1 MSSVNAASNEQLYQS
16 LGLSRQLEQKGSANE
31 AGDLQLEDFLEL
43 MVTELTHQDPFK
55 PMENS
60 ELATQISQF
69 AAVSGID
76 ELNSSF
82 AGLSESMVSDQ
93 ALQAANLVG
102 RDVLVPVNT
111 GNLEAGGSI
120 RGVVGVTEPAEQVTV
135 RITDESGVLVKEIQL
150 GTQSKGEVSFTWD
163 GLDANGDAVAP
174 GQYQVEAQ
182 ATVDGETVTPY
193 TLLEARVDSVSIGA
207 AGQGLSVNLAG
218 LGPVSFSSVAEIR

>member
-1 MSSVNAASNEQLYQS
+1 MSSVNAASTDQLYQT
-16 LGLSRQLEQKGSANE
+16 LGLSRELEEKKDNE
-31 AGDLQLEDFLEL
+31 LGMEDFLEL
-43 MVTELTHQDPFK
+43 MVTELTHQDPTK
-55 PMENS
+55 PMDNS

-76 ELNSSF
+76 ELNKSF
-82 AGLSESMVSDQ
+82 SGFSDTMISDQ

-120 RGVVGVTEPAEQVTV
+120 KGVVGITEPASDVTV
-135 RITDESGVLVKEIQL
+135 RISDASGELIREIQL

-163 GLDANGDAVAP
+163 GLDESGDAVAP
-174 GQYQVEAQ
+174 GQYQIEAQ
-182 ATVDGETVTPY
+182 AKVDGESMTPY
-193 TLLEARVDSVSIGA
+193 TLIEARVGSVSIGGV
-207 AGQGLSVNLAG
+207 GQGLTVNLAG

>member
-1 MSSVNAASNEQLYQS
+1 MSSVNAASNEQLYQA
-16 LGLSRQLEQKGSANE
+16 LGLSRQLEQKEDSNQ
-31 AGDLQLEDFLEL
+31 LQLEDFLEL

-76 ELNSSF
+76 ELNNSF
-82 AGLSESMVSDQ
+82 TGLSESMVSDQ

-120 RGVVGVTEPAEQVTV
+120 SGVVGVTEPAEQVTV
-135 RITDESGVLVKEIQL
+135 RITDQSGVLVKEIQL

-163 GLDANGDAVAP
+163 GLDANGDAVEP

-182 ATVDGETVTPY
+182 ATVDGETVAPY

>member
-1 MSSVNAASNEQLYQS
+1 MSSVNAASNEQIYQT
-16 LGLSRQLEQKGSANE
+16 LGLSRELEQKKDN
-31 AGDLQLEDFLEL
+31 QLGMEDFLEL

-76 ELNSSF
+76 ELNNSF
-82 AGLSESMVSDQ
+82 SGFSDSMISDQ
-93 ALQAANLVG
+93 ALQAANIVG

-120 RGVVGVTEPAEQVTV
+120 KGVVGITEPASHVTV
-135 RITDESGVLVKEIQL
+135 RISDASGELIKEIQL
-150 GTQSKGEVSFTWD
+150 GTQPKGEVNFTWD
-163 GLDANGDAVAP
+163 GLDESGEAVEP

-182 ATVDGETVTPY
+182 AKVDGENMTPY
-193 TLLEARVDSVSIGA
+193 TLLEARVSSVSIGA
-207 AGQGLSVNLAG
+207 AGQGLTVNLAG